1 LKNLSHAS
9 YAFSAN
15 SKKIISSVVYMFPKF
30 QENPPITYWVIV
42 LTDRQTNR

>member
-1 LKNLSHAS
+1 MLAMRLVQTA
-9 YAFSAN
+9 
-15 SKKIISSVVYMFPKF
+15 KKIISSVVYMFPKF